1 MTLLYAPLI
10 RLAVAKEPGLVGLKH
25 TILRRHIPL
34 VFDWKTA
41 GVKRKNK
48 GTMTQR
54 KKTIPSHQKHLS
66 REAAEQYLFAF
77 PNESSRHRL
86 ERQLLDDALSSDA
99 LDGLSTQKNPQQLAA
114 NLADLKNRLGQRVAQ
129 QRPRRFAMPFG
140 MQPYAVAA
148 SVALMLVC
156 AAAVIFSTRY
166 LWKKEVSGQM
176 AQKTAQKQAIRQNTA
191 NAPTQ
196 PAFNAMA
203 DKVGQLAP
211 AEMNTS
217 AEPSQNPSKPAA
229 SRPVAT
235 ADASTPVAP
244 QPVASVGAPAVN
256 DTPATPETTAE
267 TNSPMLEERVVVASS
282 ANTVENDR
290 KFKKESS
297 IAANGQTPH
306 PAHSAP
312 KAALRMAADGNE
324 ERKGDA
330 SQTARTVRGKVTDA
344 EDGLGLPGA
353 IITVKGIETG
363 TYTDQYGNYSIVVP
377 AGQNGLSFAF
387 IGYITFSTPI
397 DSQSDINVRLTPDVK
412 ALSEVAVVG
421 YGARKEKEAA
431 FKPAQPVS
439 GMSGFINTVSQTL
452 SASPYA
458 SQLSASGTIRV
469 SFTVQPD
476 GSLSDVKAPGSGCAE
491 CEAETVKALQQA
503 SRWQPARE
511 DGVAVPQK
519 MKLRIPI
526 KAKKSE

>member
-1 MTLLYAPLI
+1 
-10 RLAVAKEPGLVGLKH
+10 
-25 TILRRHIPL
+25 
-34 VFDWKTA
+34 
-41 GVKRKNK
+41 
-48 GTMTQR
+48 MTQR
-54 KKTIPSHQKHLS
+54 KKTISSHQKHLS
-66 REAAEQYLFAF
+66 REAAEHYLFAL
-77 PNESSRHRL
+77 PSESSRNRV
-86 ERQLLDDALSSDA
+86 ERQLLDDPLSSDA
-99 LDGLSTQKNPQQLAA
+99 LDGLGTQKNPQQLAA

-148 SVALMLVC
+148 SVALILVC
-156 AAAVIFSTRY
+156 AAAVVLSTRY
-166 LWKKEVSGQM
+166 LWKKEVAGQM
-176 AQKTAQKQAIRQNTA
+176 SQKQAIRQSTA

-196 PAFNAMA
+196 PAFDAIA
-203 DKVGQLAP
+203 DTVEKAALAETP
-211 AEMNTS
+211 AS
-217 AEPSQNPSKPAA
+217 AEPGQNPRKPAA

-235 ADASTPVAP
+235 AGAPFPTPVVP
-244 QPVASVGAPAVN
+244 QPVASISVPAVN
-256 DTPATPETTAE
+256 DTPATPETTAK

-290 KFKKESS
+290 KFKKENS
-297 IAANGQTPH
+297 IPANRQTPH
-306 PAHSAP
+306 PVVAP
-312 KAALRMAADGNE
+312 KAALRVAADANAQSN
-324 ERKGDA
+324 GDTNR
-330 SQTARTVRGKVTDA
+330 TARTVRGTVTDA

-353 IITVKGIETG
+353 IITVKGTETG

-377 AGQNGLSFAF
+377 AGHNGLSFTF
-387 IGYITFSTPI
+387 IGYITYSTPI
-397 DSQSDINVRLTPDVK
+397 DGQPDINARLTPDVK
-412 ALSEVAVVG
+412 ALSEVVVTG

-431 FKPAQPVS
+431 FRPAQPVS

-458 SQLSASGTIRV
+458 SQLSASGNIRV

-519 MKLRIPI
+519 MKLRIPL
-526 KAKKSE
+526 KAKKDR

>member
-1 MTLLYAPLI
+1 
-10 RLAVAKEPGLVGLKH
+10 
-25 TILRRHIPL
+25 
-34 VFDWKTA
+34 
-41 GVKRKNK
+41 
-48 GTMTQR
+48 MTQR
-54 KKTIPSHQKHLS
+54 KKTISSHQKHLS
-66 REAAEQYLFAF
+66 REAAEHYLFAM
-77 PNESSRHRL
+77 PSESSRHRL
-86 ERQLLDDALSSDA
+86 ERQLLDNALSSDA

-166 LWKKEVSGQM
+166 LWKKEVAGQM
-176 AQKTAQKQAIRQNTA
+176 AQQQAIRQSTA
-191 NAPTQ
+191 NAPAQ
-196 PAFNAMA
+196 PASDAMT

-217 AEPSQNPSKPAA
+217 AEPVQNPRKPTA

-235 ADASTPVAP
+235 ADAPTPVAP

-256 DTPATPETTAE
+256 DTPATPKTTAE

-290 KFKKESS
+290 KFKKENS
-297 IAANGQTPH
+297 IAANGQPPH
-306 PAHSAP
+306 PAP
-312 KAALRMAADGNE
+312 KAALRMAADSNG
-324 ERKGDA
+324 EREADA

-353 IITVKGIETG
+353 RITVKGTEIG

-397 DSQSDINVRLTPDVK
+397 DSQSDIHVKLTPDVK
-412 ALSEVAVVG
+412 ALSEVVVVG

-452 SASPYA
+452 LASPYA
-458 SQLSASGTIRV
+458 RQLSASGNIRV
-469 SFTVQPD
+469 SFTVQPN

-503 SRWQPARE
+503 SRWQPAQE

-519 MKLRIPI
+519 MKLRIPL
-526 KAKKSE
+526 KAKKNE

>member
-1 MTLLYAPLI
+1 
-10 RLAVAKEPGLVGLKH
+10 
-25 TILRRHIPL
+25 
-34 VFDWKTA
+34 
-41 GVKRKNK
+41 
-48 GTMTQR
+48 MTQR
-54 KKTIPSHQKHLS
+54 KKTISSHQKHLS
-66 REAAEQYLFAF
+66 REAAEHYLFAL
-77 PNESSRHRL
+77 PSESSRNRV

-99 LDGLSTQKNPQQLAA
+99 LDGLSTQKKPQQLAA

-148 SVALMLVC
+148 SVALILVC
-156 AAAVIFSTRY
+156 AAAVVLSTRY

-176 AQKTAQKQAIRQNTA
+176 SQKQAIRQNTA

-196 PAFNAMA
+196 PAFDATA

-217 AEPSQNPSKPAA
+217 AEPGQNPRKPAA

-235 ADASTPVAP
+235 ADAPTPVAP

-256 DTPATPETTAE
+256 DTPATPETAAK

-290 KFKKESS
+290 KFKKENS

-312 KAALRMAADGNE
+312 KAALRMAADSNE

-330 SQTARTVRGKVTDA
+330 SRTARIVRGKVTDA

-353 IITVKGIETG
+353 IITVKGTETG

-377 AGQNGLSFAF
+377 AGHNGLSFTF
-387 IGYITFSTPI
+387 IGYITYSTPI
-397 DSQSDINVRLTPDVK
+397 DGQPDINARLTPDVK
-412 ALSEVAVVG
+412 ALSEVVVVG

-458 SQLSASGTIRV
+458 RQLSASGNIRV

-519 MKLRIPI
+519 MKLRIPL
-526 KAKKSE
+526 KAKKDR